1 MAAKLLMEAA
11 IGCSLFRDVKA
22 KQNEGTLC
30 ENYDSLMHYHGSVI
44 FSRDVDTPVMQVVET
59 RLSSV

>member
-1 MAAKLLMEAA
+1 MAATLLIEAE
-11 IGCSLFRDVKA
+11 IGGSLFRDVNA

-30 ENYDSLMHYHGSVI
+30 EKLWFFGAL
-44 FSRDVDTPVMQVVET
+44 SRLCNDVDTPVMQVVET